1 MFIDKEKLKNI
12 GLNEQD
18 VSDVLKALES
28 DELTHIKTLMLYQN
42 GPIVSFE
49 KEPYNLDHKQLLF
62 SITKSVTS
70 MAVAIAID
78 KGLLTLDDK
87 LISFFPDKNPSVCG
101 EQLSQIT
108 IENLLTM
115 TSGLHNDTYEVLFK
129 QSDWIKA
136 FLHQEFIHQPGSYF
150 RYSTHG
156 SHMLSAVIQQVTGQ
170 TLNEFVQLYLF
181 EPLGILD
188 YDWEMI
194 ADGTTTGGM
203 GLSLKTEDLCKL
215 ADMFVHDGVYNNMQI
230 ISKTFIDKAIQPHIV
245 KSSEVDSNSKN
256 YSGEHYGYQIHI
268 GKEGCYRF
276 DGAFGQVC
284 LIEPHSKLVIV
295 VTSQY
300 SKLEPLLKHLHQNII
315 ERLNKKQDVKV
326 IDSKL
331 VDYRNSFGI
340 DVSVMV
346 DMVFELEN
354 NPNKMTS
361 IHVYNKNELI
371 RLKINYLDHK
381 STVIDFN
388 TCSDNT
394 GECYFVNDI
403 TWKDQKYNS
412 VVERLNDKRMVL
424 KVFILETPYV
434 LSFDVDLEGKMLDFK
449 INKSFT
455 IKNFSIGD
463 N

>member
-1 MFIDKEKLKNI
+1 MFIDRKKLKRI
-12 GLNEQD
+12 GITEQD
-18 VSDVLKALES
+18 VSDLLNVLES
-28 DELTHIKTLMLYQN
+28 DERTHIKTLMLYQN

-49 KEPYNLDHKQLLF
+49 KDPYNLDHKQLLF

-70 MAVAIAID
+70 MAVGIAVD
-78 KGLLTLDDK
+78 KGLLSLDDK
-87 LISFFPDKNPSVCG
+87 LVSFFPDKNPSVCS
-101 EQLSQIT
+101 EQLKQIT

-115 TSGLHNDTYEVLFK
+115 TSGIHKDTYDVLYQ

-136 FLHQEFIHQPGSYF
+136 FLHQEFVHQPGTYF

-170 TLNEFVQLYLF
+170 SLNEFVEEYLF
-181 EPLGILD
+181 EPLGIMD

-215 ADMFVHDGVYNNMQI
+215 ADMFVHDGVYNDRQI
-230 ISKTFIDKAIQPHIV
+230 ISKSFINKAVQPHIV
-245 KSSEVDSNSKN
+245 KSSEVESDSNY
-256 YSGEHYGYQIHI
+256 YSGQHYGYQIHI

-284 LIEPHSKLVIV
+284 LIDPHSKLVIV

-300 SKLEPLLKHLHQNII
+300 SKLEPLLKHLHQHII
-315 ERLNKKQDVKV
+315 EGISKKEDIKV
-326 IDSKL
+326 IDSKR
-331 VDYRNSFGI
+331 VDYRKSYEI
-340 DVSVMV
+340 DTSVMV
-346 DMVFELEN
+346 DRVFQLEN
-354 NPNKMTS
+354 NPNKMTA
-361 IHVYNKNELI
+361 IHLTSKDELI

-381 STVIDFN
+381 STVVDFSM
-388 TCSDNT
+388 CSDIS
-394 GECYFVNDI
+394 GACYFVNDI
-403 TWKDQKYNS
+403 TWKEQKYNS
-412 VVERLNDKRMVL
+412 IVERLNDKRMVL
-424 KVFILETPYV
+424 KIFILETPYV
-434 LSFDVDLEGKMLDFK
+434 LSFDVDLKSRTLDFK

-455 IKNFSIGD
+455 IKNFSIGV